1 MIDPKFLTF
10 LSLCETRNYTK
21 TAELLYHHSVHN
33 YENVRDLK
41 LILQILIKFFIFIF

>member
-33 YENVRDLK
+33 YENVRDYK
-41 LILQILIKFFIFIF
+41 GICVGNDDSTSH

>member
-21 TAELLYHHSVHN
+21 TAELLYVTQPSVTNHIILFIVIWQ
-33 YENVRDLK
+33 ENVYN
-41 LILQILIKFFIFIF
+41 I